1 VGTFSAMFAAG
12 CVVGL
17 AMGGNIIQNFR
28 WRTMFLSIIPVAIL
42 LWFIIKRFI
51 YNTDINQEQL
61 IQYSPSEK
69 SRITPAAT
77 LKQTH
82 STKVDSNSINDL
94 NAPAS
99 TKFID
104 IKGAITLVNKK
115 KERISIAVYPKDT
128 LAKVDINNH
137 RKTAIITGNC
147 RGIGKEAAI
156 FLAKKESKPSCI
168 L

>member
-1 VGTFSAMFAAG
+1 
-12 CVVGL
+12 
-17 AMGGNIIQNFR
+17 
-28 WRTMFLSIIPVAIL
+28 MFLSIIPVAIL

-137 RKTAIITGNC
+137 RKTAIITGSC
-147 RGIGKEAAI
+147 TGIGKKAAI
-156 FLAKKESKPSCI
+156 FLAKKKVNLVVYCRIQSDIDLVVEEIKLAIRYDGWVGCSA
-168 L
+168 